1 MLDYAETL
9 TWVRGRAD
17 RFKQE
22 GGKQD
27 CSVVIVTL
35 QSLCSSAT
43 VRCQGVDFRSLPPL
57 FPLPW

>member
-9 TWVRGRAD
+9 TWVRGRAE

-27 CSVVIVTL
+27 CSVVIMNL
-35 QSLCSSAT
+35 QSLCSSVT
-43 VRCQGVDFRSLPPL
+43 V
-57 FPLPW
+57 